1 SQFVFVSGKG
11 KRKSCFQK
19 LYEQARELYQRQCR
33 YKEANEIFNGRNSY
47 SKTDHDATFMHLKDD
62 HMNNGQLK
70 PAYNVQVGVE
80 SEYIISIQPF
90 PNPTDTNTLIP
101 FLDHLFEKLG
111 RRYPRI
117 IADAGYESEENY
129 TYLKSH
135 HQISYIKPVNYEQ
148 IKKKS
153 YQKAIGKRENMDYN
167 EAEDYYTCANDQK
180 LVNSGTHIKENKKTH
195 FNSEVTTY
203 QCQSCENCPVKQKC
217 TKASG
222 NKKIQ
227 VSKNFIRL
235 REESLENIKNDL
247 GICLRVN
254 RSIQAEGA
262 FGVLKADHN
271 FTRFL
276 TRGNEQ
282 VLTELLLLGLSF
294 NIRKLHTRIQNNR
307 SDQHLFKEM
316 VA

>member
-1 SQFVFVSGKG
+1 
-11 KRKSCFQK
+11 
-19 LYEQARELYQRQCR
+19 
-33 YKEANEIFNGRNSY
+33 
-47 SKTDHDATFMHLKDD
+47 
-62 HMNNGQLK
+62 
-70 PAYNVQVGVE
+70 
-80 SEYIISIQPF
+80 
-90 PNPTDTNTLIP
+90 
-101 FLDHLFEKLG
+101 
-111 RRYPRI
+111 
-117 IADAGYESEENY
+117 
-129 TYLKSH
+129 
-135 HQISYIKPVNYEQ
+135 
-148 IKKKS
+148 
-153 YQKAIGKRENMDYN
+153 MDYN